1 MGFVRM
7 VRRLCFITHGESIL
21 LVTIQLL
28 SGGFIITGD
37 EAEINRKTVELL
49 REAVVI

>member
-1 MGFVRM
+1 MLGAGAPWAAHAIVASFPSKAVKF
-7 VRRLCFITHGESIL
+7 C
-21 LVTIQLL
+21 
-28 SGGFIITGD
+28 GGFIITGD